1 MSPEIEVITAEVVKD
16 AEVLTT
22 ALAAI
27 DKPPLDAVMVLAN
40 GDTAPVKTTFPEIG
54 GPPAVLIG
62 ADPTAPDHA
71 ARSHDKISPSK
82 LNYLDPEVGGC
93 PGFRQDAGTSAAA
106 EDGTRLH
113 EILDGVIKVGVR
125 DHWFNG
131 ASRVAVNLPKLPSG
145 SLTSLLHAER
155 IRVGWDDLTDWA
167 LTYCA
172 GEVDKFI
179 VGLPPECIEP
189 EIRVDVFDADGT
201 TQIMYGHPDLC
212 LIVKKGMAVVFDWK
226 FGYNPVHHASVNRQ
240 GLAYAVGFLQRH
252 PEINTVGV
260 IFIQP
265 KRGEITKGVFHRK
278 DIHLHI
284 KKIKSIR
291 DRARA
296 TAARLDH
303 PQSSPSLCIEELNP
317 GDACEY
323 CNRFGSCS
331 AVARMLP
338 IAVQKTGGLP
348 ELSVDLKIDAI
359 QTPQQ
364 AALAMA
370 WVQFLDKDALSK
382 IKSQCMD
389 IARLNGGRISFTAPD
404 GTEFA
409 YKIQRDQFD
418 RVVGD
423 ATQVAETLSGY
434 VATSQVLGAAK
445 LSIGRLTDIVV
456 PAIQAR
462 HEAETGEAM
471 TKKAGEEQMCSLLES
486 VSLLSRPDGFTESL
500 RREKVA
506 KTPKQKQLKK

>member
-1 MSPEIEVITAEVVKD
+1 MLPEIEVITPEVVQQ
-16 AEVLTT
+16 AEVLTA
-22 ALAAI
+22 ALSAI
-27 DKPPLDAVMVLAN
+27 DKIPLVPIIA
-40 GDTAPVKTTFPEIG
+40 
-54 GPPAVLIG
+54 
-62 ADPTAPDHA
+62 HA

-93 PGFRQDAGTSAAA
+93 PGFRQDQSSNAAS

-125 DHWFNG
+125 DHWFNSAG
-131 ASRVAVNLPKLPSG
+131 RAPVNLPKLPSG
-145 SLTSLLHAER
+145 SLTSLLHTER
-155 IRVGWDDLTDWA
+155 IRVGWDDLTDWS
-167 LTYCA
+167 LNYCA
-172 GEVDKFI
+172 QEVDKFI
-179 VGLPPECIEP
+179 VGLPPECVEP
-189 EIRVDVFDADGT
+189 EIRVDVLDEDGS
-201 TQIMYGHPDLC
+201 QIMYGHPDLC
-212 LIVKKGMAVVFDWK
+212 LIVRQDMAVVFDWK
-226 FGYNPVHHASVNRQ
+226 FGYNPVLHASVNRQ

-252 PEINTVGV
+252 PEIKTVGV

-284 KKIKSIR
+284 KKIKAIR
-291 DRARA
+291 DNAR
-296 TAARLDH
+296 TVAARLDY
-303 PQSSPSLCIEELNP
+303 PQSNPSTCIEELNP

-323 CNRFGSCS
+323 CNRFGSCA
-331 AVARMLP
+331 AVIQKLP
-338 IAVQKTGGLP
+338 VAVQKTGGLP
-348 ELSVDLKIDAI
+348 ELSVDLKLEAI
-359 QTPQQ
+359 ETPAQ

-382 IKSQCMD
+382 IKSRCMD
-389 IARLNGGRISFTAPD
+389 IARANDGRISFTAPD

-409 YKIQRDQFD
+409 YKIQKDQFD

-423 ATQVAETLSGY
+423 AVQVAETLSGY
-434 VATSQVLGAAK
+434 VETSQVLGAAK
-445 LSIGRLTDIVV
+445 LSIGRLTEIVV

-486 VSLLSRPDGFTESL
+486 VSLLSRPDGYTESL

-506 KTPKQKQLKK
+506 KTPKTPKKLK